1 MHIQVVRRGGIAGV
15 TLRGEADTAE
25 LAGAGG
31 DAEELLRAI
40 SRGDDPPQTPPAHG
54 GALRPPVPPRPDRF
68 RYEITVTDAGRSQTA
83 HFNEDELPERLRPVV
98 HAALAN
104 GTVD

>member
-25 LAGAGG
+25 LADAAG
-31 DAEELLRAI
+31 DAEELLRSI
-40 SRGDDPPQTPPAHG
+40 TRGDDPPQTPPAHG

-68 RYEITVTDAGRSQTA
+68 RYEITVTDGGQSRTA
-83 HFNEDELPERLRPVV
+83 HYAEDELPESLHPVV
-98 HAALAN
+98 RAALAH
-104 GTVD
+104 G

>member
-25 LAGAGG
+25 LAGTGG
-31 DAEELLRAI
+31 AEELLR
-40 SRGDDPPQTPPAHG
+40 SMPSG
-54 GALRPPVPPRPDRF
+54 RPESPGRPDRF
-68 RYEITVTDAGRSQTA
+68 RYEITVTEAGRSQTA
-83 HFNEDELPERLRPVV
+83 HFNEDELPESLRPVV
-98 HAALAN
+98 HAALAS

>member
-31 DAEELLRAI
+31 DTEKLLR
-40 SRGDDPPQTPPAHG
+40 SLPSGDPASPG
-54 GALRPPVPPRPDRF
+54 RPDRF
-68 RYEITVTDAGRSQTA
+68 RYEITVTEAGQSRTS
-83 HFNEDELPERLRPVV
+83 HFNEDELPESLRPVV

>member
-25 LAGAGG
+25 LAGAG
-31 DAEELLRAI
+31 DAEDLLR
-40 SRGDDPPQTPPAHG
+40 SLPSGHPAAPG
-54 GALRPPVPPRPDRF
+54 RPDRF
-68 RYEITVTDAGRSQTA
+68 RYEITVTEAGRSQTA
-83 HFNEDELPERLRPVV
+83 HFNEDELPESLRPVV

>member
-31 DAEELLRAI
+31 DAEELLRALP
-40 SRGDDPPQTPPAHG
+40 SGDPAAPG
-54 GALRPPVPPRPDRF
+54 RPDRF
-68 RYEITVTDAGRSQTA
+68 RYEITVTEAGRSQTA
-83 HFNEDELPERLRPVV
+83 HFNEDELPKSLRPVV
-98 HAALAN
+98 KAVLAN

>member
-31 DAEELLRAI
+31 DAEELLR
-40 SRGDDPPQTPPAHG
+40 SLPSGDPASPG
-54 GALRPPVPPRPDRF
+54 RPDRF
-68 RYEITVTDAGRSQTA
+68 RYEITVTEAGRSRTS

-104 GTVD
+104 GTVG

>member
-15 TLRGEADTAE
+15 TLRGEADSAE

-31 DAEELLRAI
+31 DAEELLRSI
-40 SRGDDPPQTPPAHG
+40 SRGDDPLQTPPAHG

-68 RYEITVTDAGRSQTA
+68 RYEITVTDGERSQTA
-83 HFNEDELPERLRPVV
+83 HFNEDELPEGLRPVV
-98 HAALAN
+98 KAALAH

>member
-25 LAGAGG
+25 LAGVGG
-31 DAEELLRAI
+31 DTEELLRALP
-40 SRGDDPPQTPPAHG
+40 SGGPAAPG
-54 GALRPPVPPRPDRF
+54 RPDRF
-68 RYEITVTDAGRSQTA
+68 RYEITVTEAGRSQTA